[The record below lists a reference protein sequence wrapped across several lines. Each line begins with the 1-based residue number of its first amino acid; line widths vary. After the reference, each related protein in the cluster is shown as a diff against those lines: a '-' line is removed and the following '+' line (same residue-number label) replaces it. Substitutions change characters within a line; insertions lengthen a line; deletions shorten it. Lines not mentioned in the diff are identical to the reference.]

1 MSVEKKESTE
11 MKNNVAEHLDEKFN
25 VVGKSV
31 RRKDALDKVLGK
43 TKYVG
48 DLNLPGMLYG
58 GVKRSE
64 LASAKVVS
72 INTDK
77 AKTLPGVAAVLTYE
91 DIPGKNLIGII
102 NKDEPIL
109 VEDKVRRYGDALA
122 VVAAES
128 EEILEKALGLI
139 EVELE
144 EIEGVFTIE
153 DALREDSPKV
163 HGETN
168 ILSQKTMKRGDV
180 EEAFKKCDVIV
191 ENSYYTPSIN
201 HVFIETEATIAKFE
215 EGILTFWSSTQNP
228 HYDRGEVA
236 VMLGLPLNRVRSI
249 QGNTGGG
256 FGGKLDISTQ
266 CHAALL
272 AYYTEKPVKM
282 IRKRQ
287 ESMQVSSKRH
297 PHYMTFKTG
306 ATKDGKILAMEAELK
321 QDTGAYGSY
330 GLAVITRAMVHAQG
344 PYEVPN
350 IKITST
356 MVYTNNPMCGAM
368 RGFGVPQVAVAHE
381 TQIDMLA
388 EQLGIDPIDMRFKN
402 CFKVGA
408 RTGTGQLLT
417 NSVGIRDTIIAA
429 REKAREEIDTIDAEE
444 AAS

>member
-1 MSVEKKESTE
+1 MSVINKETTE
-11 MKNNVAEHLDEKFN
+11 RKSDIIENLDAKFN
-25 VVGKSV
+25 VVGKDV

-48 DLNLPGMLYG
+48 DLILPEMLYG

-64 LASAKVVS
+64 LASAKIIS
-72 INTDK
+72 INTDMAK
-77 AKTLPGVAAVLTYE
+77 ALPGVAAVLTYE

-109 VEDKVRRYGDALA
+109 AEDKVRRFGDALA

-128 EEILEKALGLI
+128 EEILEKALELI

-144 EIEGVFTIE
+144 ETEGVYTID
-153 DALREDSPKV
+153 DALKEDSPKV
-163 HGETN
+163 HGDTN
-168 ILSQKTMKRGDV
+168 ILANKTMKRGDV

-191 ENSYYTPSIN
+191 ENDYYTPSIN

-215 EGILTFWSSTQNP
+215 EGIVTFWSSTQNP

-236 VMLGLPLNRVRSI
+236 GMLGFPLNRVRSI

-282 IRKRQ
+282 LRNRK

-306 ATKDGKILAMEAELK
+306 ATKDGKIIAMEAKLK

-344 PYEVPN
+344 PYEIPN

-368 RGFGVPQVAVAHE
+368 RGFGVPQVSIAHE
-381 TQIDMLA
+381 TQIDILA
-388 EQLGIDPIDMRFKN
+388 EKLGISPIEMRLKN
-402 CFKVGA
+402 CFTVGSK
-408 RTGTGQLLT
+408 TGTGQLLS
-417 NSVGIRDTIIAA
+417 NSVGIKDTIIAA
-429 REKAREEIDTIDAEE
+429 AEKAKEVIK
-444 AAS
+444 

>member
-1 MSVEKKESTE
+1 MSVINKETTE
-11 MKNNVAEHLDEKFN
+11 RKSDIIENLDAKFN
-25 VVGKSV
+25 VVGKDV

-48 DLNLPGMLYG
+48 DLILPEMLYG

-64 LASAKVVS
+64 LASAKIIS
-72 INTDK
+72 INTDMAK
-77 AKTLPGVAAVLTYE
+77 ALPGVAAVLTYE

-109 VEDKVRRYGDALA
+109 AEDKVRRFGDALA

-128 EEILEKALGLI
+128 EEILEKALELI

-144 EIEGVFTIE
+144 ETEGVYTID
-153 DALREDSPKV
+153 DALKEDSPKV
-163 HGETN
+163 HGDTN
-168 ILSQKTMKRGDV
+168 ILANKTMKRGDV

-191 ENSYYTPSIN
+191 ENDYYTPSIN

-236 VMLGLPLNRVRSI
+236 GMLGFPLNRVRSI

-282 IRKRQ
+282 LRNRK

-306 ATKDGKILAMEAELK
+306 ATKDGKILAMEAKLK

-368 RGFGVPQVAVAHE
+368 RGFGVPQVSIAHE
-381 TQIDMLA
+381 TQIDILA
-388 EQLGIDPIDMRFKN
+388 EKLGISPIEMRLKN
-402 CFKVGA
+402 CFAVGSK
-408 RTGTGQLLT
+408 TGTGQLLS
-417 NSVGIRDTIIAA
+417 NSVGIKDTIIAA
-429 REKAREEIDTIDAEE
+429 AEKAKEVIK
-444 AAS
+444 